1 MTSIKL
7 EGIVGGKLKVLVIAL
22 VAANLLIV
30 IVVAAFVLFNPDGLS
45 SVLGSFQASSPGQVY
60 VQAPSVVEEG
70 SEFELVVAVQNTG
83 QGNLTVDEILLPQ
96 DLLDALV
103 VTKVFPGTLNQT
115 NYGASTGFA
124 IDFILTPAE
133 AREFRFTL
141 QALKEIDFSGNVEV
155 RAGSS
160 RMVAGT
166 RVVIASQ
173 APPVAQATPTQTL
186 AASSD
191 VPYQAVVKITAM
203 YLDNGQLKEGWSG
216 SGSIVSSDG
225 LILTNAHVV
234 LPDKFFPVDAL
245 VVSLTPQPDQLPVD
259 AYYAEVLQADWLL
272 DVAVIRITTDM
283 DKSGV
288 DRSQLNLP
296 TVPLGDSDQIQ
307 LGDSLLILGYPG
319 IGGGTITLTRGEV
332 SGFTGEHEYG
342 DRAYIKTSATIAG
355 GNSGGLVVD
364 GQGHMIAIPTQLG
377 SGSDVQ
383 YVDCRVIADTNRDGE
398 VNSLDSCVPTGGF
411 INALRPIKLA
421 VPLIEAAQRGEYNI
435 IEKPKPDIP
444 FPVGRVVLYQD
455 DFSNPDSGWTS
466 DTLLDGFVG
475 YRNGEYQI
483 QVDIE
488 TYIFWGLA
496 KEIFSDIVMTVKTRI
511 ITPVGDGEYGII
523 CRHKDNANFYGMTL
537 TEDGWFSIWKLEDDE
552 FTQLLDWD
560 YSRDIPQYEPATI
573 SAACI
578 GNQLTLAVNG
588 IVLGQV
594 TDYTFSRGDIG
605 LFAGTWE
612 EKGFTIAFDNLIV
625 MSP

>member
-1 MTSIKL
+1 
-7 EGIVGGKLKVLVIAL
+7 VGGKLKVLVLAL
-22 VAANLLIV
+22 VAANLI
-30 IVVAAFVLFNPDGLS
+30 IAVVVTAFILFNPNGLS
-45 SVLGSFQASSPGQVY
+45 PILGLFQASSQGQVY

-83 QGNLTVDEILLPQ
+83 QSNLTVDEILLPQ
-96 DLLDALV
+96 GLLDAV
-103 VTKVFPGTLNQT
+103 VVKKVFPGSMNQT
-115 NYGASTGFA
+115 NYGALTGYA
-124 IDFILTPAE
+124 IDFILTPTE
-133 AREFRFTL
+133 TREFRFTL
-141 QALKEIDFSGNVEV
+141 QALEEIDFSGNVEV

-173 APPVAQATPTQTL
+173 ASPVAQATATQAVTP
-186 AASSD
+186 STD

-216 SGSIVSSDG
+216 SGSIVSQDG

-245 VVSLTPQPDQLPVD
+245 IVSLTSQPDQLPVD
-259 AYYAEVLQADWLL
+259 AYYAEVVQADWLL

-283 DKSGV
+283 NKNAV

-296 TVPLGDSDQIQ
+296 TAPLGDSNQIQ

-332 SGFTGEHEYG
+332 SGFTGEQEFG

-355 GNSGGLVVD
+355 GNSGGMVVD
-364 GQGHMIAIPTQLG
+364 GQGYIIAIPTQLG
-377 SGSDVQ
+377 SGGDEQ

-421 VPLIEAAQRGEYNI
+421 VPLIEAAGRGEYNI

-455 DFSNPDSGWTS
+455 NFSNPDSGWTS
-466 DTLLDGFVG
+466 DTLPDGFVG

-483 QVDIE
+483 QVNIE
-488 TYIFWGLA
+488 SYIFWGLA
-496 KEIFSDIVMTVKTRI
+496 KEIFSDIVMTVKSRI
-511 ITPVGDGEYGII
+511 ITPVGDGEYGVI
-523 CRHKDNANFYGMTL
+523 CRHQDNANFYGMTL
-537 TEDGWFSIWKLEDDE
+537 TEDGWFSIWKLEDSE
-552 FTQLLDWD
+552 FTYLLDWD
-560 YSRDIPQYEPATI
+560 YSRDIPKYEPATI

-578 GNQLTLAVNG
+578 GNQLTLAVNDV
-588 IVLGQV
+588 VLGQV

-612 EKGFTIAFDNLIV
+612 EKGFTIAFDDVVV